1 MPSAPGPSGPKPPL
15 STDRPS
21 LGVPLFIL
29 NLKAYPQRLG
39 PGASLLGQAFEEKLH
54 AAKVSGAIAPA
65 AADLGVLAGALSI
78 PVIAQHAD
86 AQGAG
91 ARTGY
96 LVPEAIRAAGGR
108 GSLVNHS
115 EHPLPL
121 AVIGTT
127 LHRLRSLGLVAVLC
141 ARGVADARRLAAFRP
156 PYLAVEPPE
165 LIGGTRS
172 VSAARPT
179 VVSRSVQAVHA
190 ISPETHVLC
199 GAGIHTRY
207 DVWKA
212 LALGAEGI
220 LVASAVAR
228 AEDPSAAIDELLA
241 GFRVPDAAPG

>member
-1 MPSAPGPSGPKPPL
+1 MPSAPAPSGPRPPPF
-15 STDRPS
+15 TDARS
-21 LGVPLFIL
+21 LGLPLFIL
-29 NLKAYPQRLG
+29 NLKSYPQRLG
-39 PGASLLGQAFEEKLH
+39 TGATRVGRAFEERLQ
-54 AAKVSGAIAPA
+54 ARGIAGALAPA
-65 AADLGVLAGALSI
+65 AADLGVLARELSI

-86 AQGAG
+86 PHEAG

-96 LVPEAIRAAGGR
+96 LVPEAIAAAGGR

-127 LHRLRSLGLVAVLC
+127 MHRLRSLGLVGVLC

-172 VSAARPT
+172 VSTAGPT
-179 VVSRSVQAVHA
+179 VVSRTVQAVRTV
-190 ISPETHVLC
+190 SPETHVLC
-199 GAGIHTRY
+199 GAGIHNRF

-228 AEDPSAAIDELLA
+228 AEDPGAAIDELLA
-241 GFRVPDAAPG
+241 GFRVPDSAPP